1 VVLSSPTHTLPMQNP
16 TYRLLMQNAIATLK
30 DVQDLDDEDEEA
42 MDDNEI
48 LDEE

>member
-1 VVLSSPTHTLPMQNP
+1 MQNP
-16 TYRLLMQNAIATLK
+16 TYILLMQNAIATLK